1 VILDPRLEPIVAR
14 WRSTTFDGEKQAAR
28 HLGETLAQRSGMT
41 FDNVV
46 SMFGGTRPFGSARP
60 RSRAPSF
67 PTLHVEIVR
76 DLARIRNF
84 IASIWF
90 DDELRNANFVTLFGS
105 APVGRIICAD
115 ATLAWD
121 AERIAAG
128 TRFRRGNA
136 AADSEW
142 RQAA

>member
-1 VILDPRLEPIVAR
+1 MILDPRLEPIVAR

-41 FDNVV
+41 FE
-46 SMFGGTRPFGSARP
+46 
-60 RSRAPSF
+60 RAPSF
-67 PTLHVEIVR
+67 PILHVEVVR

-90 DDELRNANFVTLFGS
+90 DDELRNANVVTLFGS

-128 TRFRRGNA
+128 TRFRRENA

>member
-46 SMFGGTRPFGSARP
+46 SMLGGTRP

-67 PTLHVEIVR
+67 PILHVEVVR

-90 DDELRNANFVTLFGS
+90 DDELRNANVVTLFGS

-121 AERIAAG
+121 AEKIAAG
-128 TRFRRGNA
+128 TRFRRENA